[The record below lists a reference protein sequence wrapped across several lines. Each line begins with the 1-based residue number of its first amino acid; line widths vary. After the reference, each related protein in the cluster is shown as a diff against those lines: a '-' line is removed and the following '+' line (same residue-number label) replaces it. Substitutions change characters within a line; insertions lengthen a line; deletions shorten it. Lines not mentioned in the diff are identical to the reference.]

1 MPQIQGA
8 MNQRLRQARWPR
20 VYFLA

>member
-8 MNQRLRQARWPR
+8 MNQRLQQARWPR